1 MLQRLCPPVKFIW
14 IRRIELHIKALATP
28 YSEHHSYFLTEDHL
42 EAYVRVAKLCRQH
55 PDIEVK
61 YIFNSFTWN
70 RRYHLGPESRGFVN
84 QGIVLL
90 KALRNVN
97 VRYLNPD
104 SAASLELL
112 RLGTA
117 LRGRW
122 KAGGWYAPNLRFY
135 PRQDELD
142 EESFRLHAGTSYNGV
157 VGGVEKWIE
166 VTKSWVKDG
175 F

>member
-104 SAASLELL
+104 LQHPWSYSGSGLL
-112 RLGTA
+112 SG
-117 LRGRW
+117 
-122 KAGGWYAPNLRFY
+122 AGGKRG
-135 PRQDELD
+135 
-142 EESFRLHAGTSYNGV
+142 AGMHQT
-157 VGGVEKWIE
+157 
-166 VTKSWVKDG
+166 
-175 F
+175 